1 MSTPIKQKQANNSD
15 SCASSPSNILLEH
28 CRSNTEFGSNF
39 DRGKNVCSLTQPPN
53 VGKRHS
59 DGSNPHPRN
68 VNGISNVNQDTV
80 FDLKKLQNAHV
91 IRSNGTPSS
100 RTMNVLV
107 SELLILRVQNSLI
120 CLVGT

>member
-15 SCASSPSNILLEH
+15 SRASSPSDILPEH

-53 VGKRHS
+53 VGKIHS

-68 VNGISNVNQDTV
+68 VNVISNVNQDNV
-80 FDLKKLQNAHV
+80 FALKNSKMRHV
-91 IRSNGTPSS
+91 ISSNGTPSS

-107 SELLILRVQNSLI
+107 SELLILKVQNSLL